1 MTILDVGTAPGEA
14 DHDQENGFRRLP
26 ARLGV
31 LPLRDSVTF
40 PDLVIPLNIGQPR
53 SLELVNDVLRGD
65 RSIVLVAG
73 RDPEVESPGPAELYS
88 VGVLGAI
95 ARMVRLPDG
104 TLRVLI
110 QGGPRVAVKEWVG
123 TEPYLVAEVEHARDR
138 VRESAQLEALARNVQ
153 RTFSSIVGQVPYLPE
168 ELQVMVANVDDPVM
182 LSHLIAGAMRLPTEE
197 KQALLEELDVTK
209 RLRRLSEILA
219 RELEVV
225 ALDTKI
231 QSQVQ
236 SELQK
241 GQRDFFLRQQLKAI
255 QDELGEGDETQAEV
269 KELREQLEAL
279 RLPEEVSKQVEREL
293 GRLERLQASMA
304 EYGVVRTYLEWI
316 ASLPWDTATEDNLDL
331 AHARR
336 VLDTDHYDI
345 EQVKERILEFLAVRS
360 LIANNGNGAGKRQPA
375 GSILT
380 FVGPPGVGK
389 TSLGRSVARALGR
402 RFERISVGGMRDEAE
417 IRGHRRT
424 YIGAMPGVIVRA
436 LRDAGAK
443 NPLFMIDEIDK
454 MGSDF
459 RGDPSSA
466 MLEVLDPE
474 QNSTFRDHYLDLPFD
489 LSEVMF
495 ITTANNLD
503 TIPGPLRDRM
513 EVIQLAGYTEAEKL
527 EIAKRY
533 LVPRQI
539 ERNGLTSARIAFT
552 DAGLK
557 AVISDYTR
565 EAGVRQLEREIGSVV
580 RKVARQVAEG
590 NAKRKVSITEPRVRE
605 LLGKRK
611 FHSETRRRTSRPG
624 VATGL
629 AWTPVG
635 GEVLFVEATAMPG
648 TGHLTITGQLGD
660 VMRESAQAA
669 RSYVRANAPELLED
683 LPDDWFATHDIHIH
697 VPAGAIPKDGPSAG
711 VTMVTALVSLLSGRA
726 VRADTAMT
734 GEVTLTGQVLPIG
747 GLKEKALAAQRSGV
761 HTVIAPELNEADIDE
776 IPEHLRKSLHF
787 VFVSTIDE
795 VLEAA
800 LNRRPQKGYR
810 VS

>member
-1 MTILDVGTAPGEA
+1 MTVLDVGTATGEA
-14 DHDQENGFRRLP
+14 DQDQENGFRRLP
-26 ARLGV
+26 AQLGV

-65 RSIVLVAG
+65 RSIVLLAG
-73 RDPEVESPGPAELYS
+73 RDPEMESPGPDELYTI
-88 VGVLGAI
+88 GVLGAI

-110 QGGPRVAVKEWVG
+110 QGGPRVRVNKWLQ

-182 LSHLIAGAMRLPTEE
+182 LSHLIAGALRLPTEE
-197 KQALLEELDVTK
+197 KQSLLEELDVTK
-209 RLRRLSEILA
+209 RLRRLSELLA

-255 QDELGEGDETQAEV
+255 QDELGEGDEAQAEV

-293 GRLERLQASMA
+293 GRLERLQPSMA

-316 ASLPWDTATEDNLDL
+316 ASLPWNISTEDNLDL

-360 LIANNGNGAGKRQPA
+360 LLGSGDGTGRRQPA

-402 RFERISVGGMRDEAE
+402 EFERISVGGMRDEAE

-436 LRDAGAK
+436 LRDAGAN

-527 EIAKRY
+527 QIAKRY

-539 ERNGLTSARIAFT
+539 ERNGLTGARIAFT
-552 DAGLK
+552 DPGLRTI
-557 AVISDYTR
+557 ISDYTR

-590 NAKRKVSITEPRVRE
+590 TAKRKASITEPRVRE

-611 FHSETRRRTSRPG
+611 FYSEARRRTARPG

-635 GEVLFVEATAMPG
+635 GEVLFVEATAMSG
-648 TGHLTITGQLGD
+648 GGHLTITGQLGD

-669 RSYVRANAPELLED
+669 RSYVRANAAELLPD
-683 LPDDWFATHDIHIH
+683 LPEDWFATHDIHIH

-711 VTMVTALVSLLSGRA
+711 VTMVTALTSLLSGRA
-726 VRADTAMT
+726 VRADVAMT

-747 GLKEKALAAQRSGV
+747 GLKEKALAAQRSGL
-761 HTVIAPELNEADIDE
+761 HTIIAPELNEPDIDE

-787 VFVSTIDE
+787 VFVSMIDD